1 MAKVIDID
9 PLETREW
16 LDSLHAVLRCD
27 GTERAL
33 FLEPVSKSPE
43 EDYQASELD
52 EAEEVLWVIL
62 PSDEDATLPLNPMR
76 RSVRPPTALR
86 IASAGVHPV

>member
-1 MAKVIDID
+1 MV
-9 PLETREW
+9 
-16 LDSLHAVLRCD
+16 DSLHAVLRCD

-52 EAEEVLWVIL
+52 EAEELLWVLTPIGRGCDAAIESMRKKRSTTHRL
-62 PSDEDATLPLNPMR
+62 AYRLSRRPSCVAGL
-76 RSVRPPTALR
+76 LR
-86 IASAGVHPV
+86 LDR